1 MSLSLHLTAVSLS
14 ASHLFLGCVQK
25 TKAELTE
32 TKSQKPQNCLAAE
45 RLNDK
50 SVSGLTPS
58 LPELCGPSGRRT
70 VPKNVNNASELS
82 AGLNEP
88 FRGRRQL
95 KLKV

>member
-1 MSLSLHLTAVSLS
+1 M
-14 ASHLFLGCVQK
+14 K
-25 TKAELTE
+25 TEIAE
-32 TKSQKPQNCLAAE
+32 TKRQNPRNCLAAE

-58 LPELCGPSGRRT
+58 LPELCGPSGRRM

-88 FRGRRQL
+88 FRGWRQL